1 MKPLNTYYA
10 NINLDL
16 LNRIPL
22 SAQNVL
28 EIGCG
33 QGRLGA
39 AFKGRQPLV
48 KYFGVELM
56 PDEVK
61 IAATN
66 LDGVVCANIELDHQL
81 PKQFL
86 AQQNAEL
93 LFDALVLGDVLEHL
107 QDPRFGRRPDRN

>member
-33 QGRLGA
+33 QGKLGA
-39 AFKGRQPLV
+39 AFKGRQPLS
-48 KYFGVELM
+48 KYFGIELM
-56 PDEVK
+56 PNEAQ

-66 LDGVVCANIELDHQL
+66 LNVVVCANIELDHQL

-86 AQQNAEL
+86 EQISTDA
-93 LFDALVLGDVLEHL
+93 LFDALVLGDVLEHV
-107 QDPRFGRRPDRN
+107 

>member
-10 NINLDL
+10 HINLDL

-33 QGRLGA
+33 QGELGA
-39 AFKGRQPLV
+39 AFKGRQPLS
-48 KYFGVELM
+48 KYFGIELM
-56 PDEVK
+56 PNEAQ

-66 LDGVVCANIELDHQL
+66 LNGVVCANIELDHQL

-86 AQQNAEL
+86 EQISTDA

-107 QDPRFGRRPDRN
+107 

>member
-33 QGRLGA
+33 QGKLGA
-39 AFKGRQPLV
+39 AFKGRQPLC
-48 KYFGVELM
+48 KYFGIELM
-56 PDEVK
+56 PNEAQ

-66 LDGVVCANIELDHQL
+66 LNGVVCANIELDHQL

-86 AQQNAEL
+86 EQISTDA

-107 QDPRFGRRPDRN
+107 